1 MERSESTVHG
11 YPGQAAHRKWKGQ
24 KYSTR
29 ISSSGSSSP
38 MEWSESTTGS
48 GVKGKVRN
56 NIGKPRQAAHRKWK
70 GQKIHR
76 IISLGSSSQMER
88 SEITLDNLVRQL
100 ITIGKVGKY
109 IG

>member
-1 MERSESTVHG
+1 
-11 YPGQAAHRKWKGQ
+11 
-24 KYSTR
+24 
-29 ISSSGSSSP
+29 

-48 GVKGKVRN
+48 GVNGKVRN
-56 NIGKPRQAAHRKWK
+56 YIGKPRQAAHRKWK